1 MTTPASGCAAE
12 DVAWLR
18 VEDRSAP
25 GQVRRQVT
33 ALAERLGFSE
43 ERRGEI
49 GVAATELATNL
60 HLHAE
65 AGTVAVRIVR
75 SGAMAAV
82 ELVAVDGGP
91 GIADLRSVMA
101 DGFSTAGT
109 LGVGLGAVRRIAT
122 RCDAFSVVGRGT
134 VIVATFW
141 PDAAPRDPGGPGSG
155 GSGSGGSGSGG
166 SGGSTDVEGMTR
178 PINGETVCG
187 DAWACRYDGA
197 VTTLVVAD
205 GLGHGPLAATASQR
219 AIATFDG
226 AELEEPGQ
234 LLDRMDRA
242 LGGTRGAA
250 VSVAR
255 IDMAARKVLFAGV
268 GNVAGWIDD
277 GARRRPMVTFPGI
290 VGQNRSKRIRQLDY
304 EVAPGSL
311 VVLHSDGLT
320 GKWALTDYPTV
331 RRHDPL
337 VIAACLMRDAGIRH
351 DDASVVVARAS

>member
-1 MTTPASGCAAE
+1 MIAAAAE

-33 ALAERLGFSE
+33 AVAERLGFSE

-75 SGAMAAV
+75 AGSQAAV
-82 ELVAVDGGP
+82 ELVVVDGGP
-91 GIADLRSVMA
+91 GIADLRAVMA
-101 DGFSTAGT
+101 DGYSTTGT

-122 RCDAFSVVGRGT
+122 RCDAFSVLDRGT

-141 PDAAPRDPGGPGSG
+141 PGAAPGEPAN
-155 GSGSGGSGSGG
+155 
-166 SGGSTDVEGMTR
+166 VEGMTR

-187 DAWACRYDGA
+187 DAWAARREGP
-197 VTTLVVAD
+197 VTTVVVAD
-205 GLGHGPLAATASQR
+205 GLGHGPLAALASQR
-219 AIATFDG
+219 AITTFDG
-226 AELEEPGQ
+226 TDLREPAQ
-234 LLDRMDRA
+234 ILDQMDRA
-242 LGGTRGAA
+242 LAGTRGAA
-250 VSVAR
+250 ISAAR
-255 IDMAARKVLFAGV
+255 IDMSTGTVAFAGV

-277 GARRRPMVTFPGI
+277 GTRRRPMVSFPGI

-304 EVAPGSL
+304 EVAPGAL

-320 GKWALTDYPTV
+320 AKWALGDYPTV